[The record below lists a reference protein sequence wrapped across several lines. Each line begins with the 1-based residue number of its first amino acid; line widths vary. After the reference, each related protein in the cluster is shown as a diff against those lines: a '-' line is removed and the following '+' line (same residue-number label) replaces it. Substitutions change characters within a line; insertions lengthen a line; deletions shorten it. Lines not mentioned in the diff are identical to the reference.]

1 MSTYSR
7 PQYALSLNG
16 SYLRFLTNL
25 ISVIYRDN
33 KSLFDLMSSSSGS
46 SSSGSD
52 RSSDNQGSHLQTEQ
66 QLTSGQGQ
74 GQSRDRFGDASN
86 DIMLHLSDKVVN
98 MIRKP
103 AFQERIQSI
112 LDPIV
117 NHVINRVFPYIVLS
131 SILFIILILVTVST
145 FIIVMRSSLLAI
157 QEGSSRGAAAAAAID
172 KTMMSTGF
180 PVDW

>member
-1 MSTYSR
+1 MEA
-7 PQYALSLNG
+7 QVVAAAG
-16 SYLRFLTNL
+16 AAA
-25 ISVIYRDN
+25 
-33 KSLFDLMSSSSGS
+33 
-46 SSSGSD
+46 
-52 RSSDNQGSHLQTEQ
+52 
-66 QLTSGQGQ
+66 GQG
-74 GQSRDRFGDASN
+74 GAGAAVQSRDRLNEAGN

-145 FIIVMRSSLLAI
+145 FIIVMRSSLMAI
-157 QEGSSRGAAAAAAID
+157 NEGRVVASAVID
-172 KTMMSTGF
+172 KTMMNTGF

>member
-1 MSTYSR
+1 
-7 PQYALSLNG
+7 
-16 SYLRFLTNL
+16 
-25 ISVIYRDN
+25 
-33 KSLFDLMSSSSGS
+33 
-46 SSSGSD
+46 
-52 RSSDNQGSHLQTEQ
+52 
-66 QLTSGQGQ
+66 
-74 GQSRDRFGDASN
+74 
-86 DIMLHLSDKVVN
+86 MLHLSDKVVN

-157 QEGSSRGAAAAAAID
+157 QEGSSRGAVAVAAAID
-172 KTMMSTGF
+172 KTMMNTGF

>member
-1 MSTYSR
+1 MNNIFKFLIVIHKDKSC
-7 PQYALSLNG
+7 AG
-16 SYLRFLTNL
+16 SSDTNTDVAVPRTKKKP
-25 ISVIYRDN
+25 SHA
-33 KSLFDLMSSSSGS
+33 SSSSS
-46 SSSGSD
+46 K
-52 RSSDNQGSHLQTEQ
+52 TEPVEQAIGQ
-66 QLTSGQGQ
+66 QQQQQS
-74 GQSRDRFGDASN
+74 GQSRDRFSDASN

-131 SILFIILILVTVST
+131 SILFLILILVTVST

-157 QEGSSRGAAAAAAID
+157 QEGRGVAALAID
-172 KTMMSTGF
+172 KTMMNTGF
-180 PVDW
+180 PVNW